1 MVVARQV
8 ELAPA
13 ASEWMRELA
22 PERLTQAEPAVGAD
36 A

>member
-22 PERLTQAEPAVGAD
+22 PERPAPSR
-36 A
+36 